1 MNKPKPDEQPP
12 VAAAKVELSS
22 KSPSLPRTF
31 LDKVYTSRTL
41 ITPMG
46 HGLPVVKGQVAATTA
61 DQYEFLN
68 NHPDF
73 KPASE

>member
-31 LDKVYTSRTL
+31 FDKVYTSRTL
-41 ITPMG
+41 ITPKG
-46 HGLPVVKGQVAATTA
+46 QGLPVAKGQVAATTA
-61 DQYEFLN
+61 DQYEFLYS
-68 NHPDF
+68 HPDF
-73 KPASE
+73 EPVPE